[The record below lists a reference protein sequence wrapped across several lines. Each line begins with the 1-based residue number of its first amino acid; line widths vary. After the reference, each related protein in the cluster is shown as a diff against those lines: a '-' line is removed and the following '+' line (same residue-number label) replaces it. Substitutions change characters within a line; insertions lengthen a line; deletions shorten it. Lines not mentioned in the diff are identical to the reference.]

1 MHWQLKTHTLSLD
14 ARPALMA
21 IVNVTP
27 DSFSD
32 GGKFLSSDRAVEQ
45 ALQLVADGADI
56 LDIGGESTRPYADPV
71 SAAEEI
77 DRVLP
82 VIEKLAAETKVP
94 ISIDTS
100 KANVAAA
107 AIAAGAE
114 IINDVTGLEGDPE
127 MVGVAVQTKA
137 GVCAMHMQGTPRT
150 MQDDPQY
157 DDVVGDVLSWMRQRK
172 QRLLKAGIAAEKICL
187 DPGIGF
193 GKTFSHNVELLQRA
207 DEFLSL
213 DAPILIGHSRKGFL
227 GTLIGDPAVERDS
240 GTLAITLMM
249 ASKGIHVVR
258 VHEIAA
264 TRRALD
270 VWLKSHERRSSM

>member
-45 ALQLVADGADI
+45 ALQIVADGADI
-56 LDIGGESTRPYADPV
+56 LDIGGESTRPCADPV

-82 VIEKLAAETKVP
+82 VIENLAAETKVP

-107 AIAAGAE
+107 AIAAGAQ

-157 DDVVGDVLSWMRQRK
+157 DDVVADVSSWMKRRK
-172 QRLLKAGIAAEKICL
+172 ERLLKAGIAAEKICL

-264 TRRALD
+264 TRRALN
-270 VWLKSHERRSSM
+270 VWVNSHERGGV

>member
-1 MHWQLKTHTLSLD
+1 
-14 ARPALMA
+14 MA

-45 ALQLVADGADI
+45 ALQIVADGADI
-56 LDIGGESTRPYADPV
+56 LDIGGESTRPCADPV

-82 VIEKLAAETKVP
+82 VIENLAAETKVP

-107 AIAAGAE
+107 AIAAGAQ

-157 DDVVGDVLSWMRQRK
+157 DDVVADVSSWMKRRK
-172 QRLLKAGIAAEKICL
+172 ERLLKAGIAAEKICL

-264 TRRALD
+264 TRRALN
-270 VWLKSHERRSSM
+270 VWVNSHERGGV

>member
-1 MHWQLKTHTLSLD
+1 
-14 ARPALMA
+14 MA

-82 VIEKLAAETKVP
+82 VIENLAAETKVP

-107 AIAAGAE
+107 AIAAGAQ

-157 DDVVGDVLSWMRQRK
+157 DDVVADVSSWMKRRK
-172 QRLLKAGIAAEKICL
+172 ERLLKAGIAAEKICL

-249 ASKGIHVVR
+249 ASKVIHVVR

-264 TRRALD
+264 TRRALN
-270 VWLKSHERRSSM
+270 VWVNSHERGGV

>member
-107 AIAAGAE
+107 AIAAGAQ

-157 DDVVGDVLSWMRQRK
+157 DDVVADVLSWMKRRK
-172 QRLLKAGIAAEKICL
+172 ERLLKAGIAAEKICL

-264 TRRALD
+264 TRRALN
-270 VWLKSHERRSSM
+270 VWVNSHERGGV